1 MLYYKGFDKNMQCR
15 GFQYV
20 EGETYEQAESPVV
33 CKSGF
38 HACGLPL
45 ATFSFYPPCDGNQY
59 GQVYLEDVTE
69 ESADSKV
76 AARVI
81 TVGASVNVFGLVKAH
96 VEAIWNR
103 ATDQKKASPDAQA
116 TTGYK
121 ANAATTGDGAHA
133 ATTGYRAHAATTGD
147 GAHAAT
153 TGYGANAATTG
164 DWANAATTGDWAHA
178 ATTGDR
184 ANAATTGDRAHAAT
198 TGDWANAATT
208 GNCFVSAEATGS
220 NAVAAVLGRGKAKA
234 ALGCWLVLTER
245 DDDLNILGVQAVQV
259 DGETIKP
266 GVYYTLKGG
275 EIVEAE

>member
-20 EGETYEQAESPVV
+20 EGETYKQAESPVV

-81 TVGASVNVFGLVKAH
+81 TVGASVDVFGLVKAH
-96 VEAIWNR
+96 VEAIWDR

-116 TTGYK
+116 TTGYG
-121 ANAATTGDGAHA
+121 ANAATTG
-133 ATTGYRAHAATTGD
+133 Y

-153 TGYGANAATTG
+153 TGYGAHAATTG
-164 DWANAATTGDWAHA
+164 DGANAATTGD
-178 ATTGDR
+178 G
-184 ANAATTGDRAHAAT
+184 ANAATTGY
-198 TGDWANAATT
+198 
-208 GNCFVSAEATGS
+208 CFVSAEATGS

>member
-20 EGETYEQAESPVV
+20 EGETYEQVESPVV
-33 CKSGF
+33 CKNGF

-116 TTGYK
+116 TTGDGAHAATTGDSAHAATTGRFAHAATTGYS
-121 ANAATTGDGAHA
+121 ANAATTGDGA
-133 ATTGYRAHAATTGD
+133 
-147 GAHAAT
+147 
-153 TGYGANAATTG
+153 NAATTG
-164 DWANAATTGDWAHA
+164 D
-178 ATTGDR
+178 
-184 ANAATTGDRAHAAT
+184 
-198 TGDWANAATT
+198 
-208 GNCFVSAEATGS
+208 CFVSAEATGS

>member
-33 CKSGF
+33 CKNGF

-116 TTGYK
+116 TTGDS
-121 ANAATTGDGAHA
+121 AHAATTGDSAHAATTGRFAHA
-133 ATTGYRAHAATTGD
+133 ATTGYSAHAATTGYSAHAATTGD
-147 GAHAAT
+147 GANAAT
-153 TGYGANAATTG
+153 TGYGAQIRSSVQ
-164 DWANAATTGDWAHA
+164 DPD
-178 ATTGDR
+178 
-184 ANAATTGDRAHAAT
+184 
-198 TGDWANAATT
+198 
-208 GNCFVSAEATGS
+208 
-220 NAVAAVLGRGKAKA
+220 AVAAVLGEGAARGVK
-234 ALGCWLVLTER
+234 GSWIVLTER
-245 DDDLNILGVQAVQV
+245 GDERTLIEVRAVQV
-259 DGETIKP
+259 DGETVKENQ
-266 GVYYTLKGG
+266 YYRLSGG
-275 EIVEAE
+275 NLVEVND

>member
-33 CKSGF
+33 CKNGF

-116 TTGYK
+116 TTGYG
-121 ANAATTGDGAHA
+121 ANAATTGDGAN
-133 ATTGYRAHAATTGD
+133 
-147 GAHAAT
+147 AAT
-153 TGYGANAATTG
+153 TGYGAQIRSSVQ
-164 DWANAATTGDWAHA
+164 DPD
-178 ATTGDR
+178 
-184 ANAATTGDRAHAAT
+184 
-198 TGDWANAATT
+198 
-208 GNCFVSAEATGS
+208 
-220 NAVAAVLGRGKAKA
+220 AVAAVLGEGAARGVK
-234 ALGCWLVLTER
+234 GSWIVLTER
-245 DDDLNILGVQAVQV
+245 GDERTLIEVRAVQV
-259 DGETIKP
+259 DGETVKENQ
-266 GVYYTLKGG
+266 YYRLSGG
-275 EIVEAE
+275 ELVEVNK

>member
-81 TVGASVNVFGLVKAH
+81 TVGASVDVFGLVKAH
-96 VEAIWNR
+96 VEAIWDR

-116 TTGYK
+116 TTG
-121 ANAATTGDGAHA
+121 
-133 ATTGYRAHAATTGD
+133 D

-153 TGYGANAATTG
+153 TGYG
-164 DWANAATTGDWAHA
+164 
-178 ATTGDR
+178 
-184 ANAATTGDRAHAAT
+184 
-198 TGDWANAATT
+198 ANAATT

>member
-33 CKSGF
+33 CKNGF

-81 TVGASVNVFGLVKAH
+81 TVGASVDVFGLVKAH
-96 VEAIWNR
+96 VEAIWDR

-116 TTGYK
+116 TTG
-121 ANAATTGDGAHA
+121 D
-133 ATTGYRAHAATTGD
+133 RAHAATTGD
-147 GAHAAT
+147 RAHAATTGDRAHAATTGYGAHAAT

-164 DWANAATTGDWAHA
+164 D
-178 ATTGDR
+178 
-184 ANAATTGDRAHAAT
+184 RAH
-198 TGDWANAATT
+198 AATT

>member
-1 MLYYKGFDKNMQCR
+1 MTDKGQVFYKGFDKNMQCR

-20 EGETYEQAESPVV
+20 EGETYEQAESPAV
-33 CKSGF
+33 CKNGF

-103 ATDQKKASPDAQA
+103 ATDQKKASPDAQ
-116 TTGYK
+116 
-121 ANAATTGDGAHA
+121 
-133 ATTGYRAHAATTGD
+133 
-147 GAHAAT
+147 
-153 TGYGANAATTG
+153 
-164 DWANAATTGDWAHA
+164 
-178 ATTGDR
+178 
-184 ANAATTGDRAHAAT
+184 AT

>member
-69 ESADSKV
+69 ESADSNV

-116 TTGYK
+116 TTGY
-121 ANAATTGDGAHA
+121 
-133 ATTGYRAHAATTGD
+133 
-147 GAHAAT
+147 
-153 TGYGANAATTG
+153 GANAATTG
-164 DWANAATTGDWAHA
+164 DWANAATTGD
-178 ATTGDR
+178 R
-184 ANAATTGDRAHAAT
+184 ANAATTGD
-198 TGDWANAATT
+198 
-208 GNCFVSAEATGS
+208 CFVSAEATGS